1 MDNYAFEAQFT
12 AVKPLGLTPLG
23 LRLDIEF
30 AGLVT
35 DGPLAGDALTGTD
48 YLLIRPDGIGQIDVR
63 EVIRDGAAVLATLRV
78 KGYIVPPV
86 PMPPLDVLVSPG
98 FEWPDVDLP
107 IHGAAFIETAHADL
121 AATGAT
127 GYAWSGTANAG
138 TGAIRVSAV
147 SITQLLPAFPA
158 TLASRL

>member
-35 DGPLAGDALTGTD
+35 DGPLAGKALTGTD

-63 EVIRDGAAVLATLRV
+63 EVIRDGEVVLATLRV
-78 KGYIVPPV
+78 TGYIVQRFRCRRSMSWPAPVSNGPTSISRSTGRRSSKPP
-86 PMPPLDVLVSPG
+86 MRTSPPRRVRLRLERNGERPHRG
-98 FEWPDVDLP
+98 LERFRR
-107 IHGAAFIETAHADL
+107 IHHAAPADL
-121 AATGAT
+121 
-127 GYAWSGTANAG
+127 
-138 TGAIRVSAV
+138 
-147 SITQLLPAFPA
+147 PA
-158 TLASRL
+158 TLAARP